1 MSLLYEHLTT
11 MPGTI
16 ISFVSQIKKKMEV
29 HFWSFLIIQNVFKIQ
44 TQAKLTIYY
53 FLMKYPEETVKK

>member
-16 ISFVSQIKKKMEV
+16 ISFVSQIKKMEV

-44 TQAKLTIYY
+44 TQPKLTIYY